1 MATRPTTER
10 AEQAASSTHF
20 RNLKRVSGSQDG
32 VPMTTDVGARR
43 GACLRIRRAGVQTSA
58 LVLVIALVLAS
69 RRGSP
74 VFKAGSDGAGTR
86 PGTKAARQVAAAGL
100 TAERPTQPRC
110 ASRLHAPATRRGPER
125 RPCALRP
132 GPEGGSLSHLAEE
145 LRGWRTWPW
154 PVSTRSLSVFDG
166 GGNSAQ
172 RKHVRPPTS
181 WASTG

>member
-100 TAERPTQPRC
+100 TAEP
-110 ASRLHAPATRRGPER
+110 PAHSPGVHPGSTPLPPAEALSADPA
-125 RPCALRP
+125 PCALGRRA
-132 GPEGGSLSHLAEE
+132 GHS
-145 LRGWRTWPW
+145 
-154 PVSTRSLSVFDG
+154 
-166 GGNSAQ
+166 
-172 RKHVRPPTS
+172 PTS
-181 WASTG
+181 RRSCGVGGRGLGR